1 MFRSIPP
8 RARRRVPAALA
19 LALCAYAA
27 LLRLEPIAARYGPF
41 DHPAWL
47 RAVTTHVA
55 PLATHVRPASFQWA
69 RVPNPY
75 AGGDPISYLRFAR
88 EMKSFYQAHVREPMF
103 LALTRAWLWLT
114 ADQDVGISFASAS
127 ASVAAVFATYLL
139 GATAFSPP
147 IGLFAALAFAIDWA
161 VIDWSNGGWRDD
173 LFACVVT
180 FSAWAFVRVRRDPR
194 ARNAA
199 LLGVLLAAA
208 SLTRITA
215 LSFAI
220 PALLWS
226 IVDASRPE
234 RRARARAAAIAAVIA
249 ALLVAPYLVNCARA
263 FGDPFIAI
271 DVHTDYYLTAE
282 GGPPGQ
288 SVGALTYIADK
299 IRHRPVAAADTA
311 VVGLF
316 VRPLADKWSGLD
328 FWIRGASVTLF
339 WCAIAGLVLF
349 AGSPNGRLLLVI
361 LFASLV
367 PYAFTWNVGDGGAWR
382 FTLHAYPLLLV
393 AAGYAVRQA
402 LRGIAALRD
411 RASLNAKLPAPL
423 PIAVAMVVAVLVS
436 VAAVR
441 LPYFATREALAAGE
455 ETTIVAGPRD
465 DVFFVDGW
473 LDPHTDGA
481 VTSRV
486 AAGTTATLRL
496 PVPVVRNYTL
506 TLRVDP
512 IGPDVPRSLGIVV
525 NGRAVDQ
532 RRLSFDPNRVGA
544 YDVFIPSTLIRRGS
558 NTLQLVGDGT
568 VASSAAGPRYA
579 WIAPPRQI
587 GFRFWYVRLHP
598 A

>member
-1 MFRSIPP
+1 
-8 RARRRVPAALA
+8 
-19 LALCAYAA
+19 
-27 LLRLEPIAARYGPF
+27 
-41 DHPAWL
+41 
-47 RAVTTHVA
+47 A

-173 LFACVVT
+173 LFAGVVT
-180 FSAWAFVRVRRDPR
+180 FSAWAFVRARRDPR

-339 WCAIAGLVLF
+339 WCAIAGLGAPRARARGGDRGGHRRAARRAVSRQLRSCVRRSVHRDRR
-349 AGSPNGRLLLVI
+349 AHGLLPDGRGRSPGPIGRRVDVHRGQDPASTRCGRRHRRRWTLRAAARRQVERSGLLDQGRQRDSLLVRDRGPCPVCR
-361 LFASLV
+361 LAQRPAAARDPV
-367 PYAFTWNVGDGGAWR
+367 R
-382 FTLHAYPLLLV
+382 V
-393 AAGYAVRQA
+393 ARAVRVYVERRRRRGVA
-402 LRGIAALRD
+402 VHDARLPAAARRGGLRGPASATRD
-411 RASLNAKLPAPL
+411 RGAS
-423 PIAVAMVVAVLVS
+423 
-436 VAAVR
+436 R
-441 LPYFATREALAAGE
+441 
-455 ETTIVAGPRD
+455 
-465 DVFFVDGW
+465 
-473 LDPHTDGA
+473 
-481 VTSRV
+481 SRV
-486 AAGTTATLRL
+486 AQRQASGAAANR
-496 PVPVVRNYTL
+496 R
-506 TLRVDP
+506 R
-512 IGPDVPRSLGIVV
+512 
-525 NGRAVDQ
+525 NGR
-532 RRLSFDPNRVGA
+532 RGA
-544 YDVFIPSTLIRRGS
+544 GERRRG
-558 NTLQLVGDGT
+558 
-568 VASSAAGPRYA
+568 AAAVLRDP
-579 WIAPPRQI
+579 
-587 GFRFWYVRLHP
+587 
-598 A
+598 